1 MKKERRKFSAEFKFK
16 VVLEALRERETL
28 AALAVK
34 YQIHPQQITDWKRA
48 FLEQGEQVFSNPAE
62 LKDKDTEEKI
72 SKLYEQIGILKVEND
87 FLKKKLP

>member
-28 AALAVK
+28 AALAAK

-62 LKDKDTEEKI
+62 VKDKGTEEKI
-72 SKLYEQIGILKVEND
+72 SKLYEQIGMLKVEND
-87 FLKKKLP
+87 FLKKKLS

>member
-1 MKKERRKFSAEFKFK
+1 MKKERRKFSSEFKFK

-28 AALAVK
+28 ASLAAK

-72 SKLYEQIGILKVEND
+72 SKLYEQIGMLKVEND
-87 FLKKKLP
+87 FLKKKLS

>member
-28 AALAVK
+28 AALAAK

-62 LKDKDTEEKI
+62 VKDKDTEEKI
-72 SKLYEQIGILKVEND
+72 SKLYEQIGMLKVEND

>member
-28 AALAVK
+28 AALAAK

-72 SKLYEQIGILKVEND
+72 SKLYEQIGMLKVEND

>member
-28 AALAVK
+28 AALVAK

-72 SKLYEQIGILKVEND
+72 SKLYEQIGMLKVEND

>member
-16 VVLEALRERETL
+16 VVLEALREREPL

-48 FLEQGEQVFSNPAE
+48 FVEQGEQVFSNPAE

-72 SKLYEQIGILKVEND
+72 SKLYEQIGMLKVEND
-87 FLKKKLP
+87 FLKKKLS

>member
-34 YQIHPQQITDWKRA
+34 HQIHPQQITDWKRA

-72 SKLYEQIGILKVEND
+72 SKLYEQIGMLKVEND

>member
-28 AALAVK
+28 AALAAK
-34 YQIHPQQITDWKRA
+34 HQIHPQQITDWKRA
-48 FLEQGEQVFSNPAE
+48 FLEQGEQVFSNGVE

-72 SKLYEQIGILKVEND
+72 SKLYEQIGMLKVEND

>member
-28 AALAVK
+28 ASLAAK

-72 SKLYEQIGILKVEND
+72 SKLYEQIGMLKVEND

>member
-28 AALAVK
+28 AALAAK

-48 FLEQGEQVFSNPAE
+48 LLEQGEQVFSNPAE
-62 LKDKDTEEKI
+62 SKDKDIEAKI
-72 SKLYEQIGILKVEND
+72 SKLYEQIGMLKVEND

>member
-34 YQIHPQQITDWKRA
+34 HQIHPQQITDWKRA

-72 SKLYEQIGILKVEND
+72 SKLNEQIGMLKVEND

>member
-28 AALAVK
+28 AALAAK

-48 FLEQGEQVFSNPAE
+48 FVDQGEQVFSNPSE
-62 LKDKDTEEKI
+62 MKDKDTQEKI
-72 SKLYEQIGILKVEND
+72 SKLYEQIGMLKVEND